1 MVKKFWTIAEVIEI
15 FQVEKSFLSELEEEE
30 IICPVCRGRSRAKF
44 FPPGELE
51 KLRLAKIL
59 IEDMGVNLAGVEV
72 ILRMKQN
79 MVEMRRQFDSIL
91 EEMARDIRKRL
102 SNEE

>member
-1 MVKKFWTIAEVIEI
+1 MVKEFWTLSEVIEI
-15 FQVEKSFLSELEEEE
+15 FQIDKSFLADLEEEE
-30 IICPVCRGRSRAKF
+30 IICPVCRGRSRDKY

-51 KLRLAKIL
+51 KLRFAKIL

-79 MVEMRRQFDSIL
+79 MIEMRKQFDSIL
-91 EEMARDIRKRL
+91 EEMARDIRNRL
-102 SNEE
+102 DNDE

>member
-15 FQVEKSFLSELEEEE
+15 FQVDKSLLYELEEEE
-30 IICPVCRGRSRAKF
+30 IICPVCRGRSRDKF

-51 KLRLAKIL
+51 KLRFAKIL

-79 MVEMRRQFDSIL
+79 MVEMRKQFDSIL

-102 SNEE
+102 NNEE